1 MEVEIDVM
9 DYLQYNSKLILT
21 YFFVCLVALALN
33 YLTHDKTNKLFFSTY
48 KSSPF
53 NPLTYIRLVGHII
66 GHSSWSH
73 FSNNFVY
80 ILLVGP
86 MLEEK
91 FGTENLLLMM
101 IITAVVV
108 GIINS
113 FRNHVRLEGAS
124 SIVFMF
130 ITLSSFVNLQD
141 GKIPLTLILICL
153 FHVVDEFLDL
163 GKKDGVSHLGHII
176 GAICGC
182 VFGFLYVGQQIQ
194 LWKII
199 QNFIMQAM

>member
-1 MEVEIDVM
+1 MEVEINVI

-33 YLTHDKTNKLFFSTY
+33 YITHDKTNKLFFSTY
-48 KSSPF
+48 RSSPF
-53 NPLTYIRLVGHII
+53 NPLTYVRLVGHVI
-66 GHSSWSH
+66 GHTSWSH

-101 IITAVVV
+101 VITAVVV
-108 GIINS
+108 GVLNS
-113 FRNHVRLEGAS
+113 FRKYTRLEGAS

-141 GKIPLTLILICL
+141 GKIPLTLVLICL
-153 FHVVDEFLDL
+153 FHVVDEFLDI
-163 GKKDGVSHLGHII
+163 GKKDGVSHMGHII

-182 VFGFLYVGQQIQ
+182 VFGFIYVGEEIQ
-194 LWKII
+194 LLKII
-199 QNFIMQAM
+199 QDFVVQIL